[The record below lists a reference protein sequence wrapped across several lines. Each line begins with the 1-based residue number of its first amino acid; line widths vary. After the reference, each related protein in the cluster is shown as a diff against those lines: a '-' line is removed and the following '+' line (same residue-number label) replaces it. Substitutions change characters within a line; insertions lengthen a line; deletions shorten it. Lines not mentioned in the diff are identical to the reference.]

1 MLLSITHQ
9 SHFSVWDTSFLSEM
23 NHMRRCGTQSIHPTY
38 GCAETARKKAKEQK
52 TYHVRKEPSSHES
65 RLLRPRLHRGLER
78 LVTEGGEGESPGRQQ
93 SAHCPVTSS
102 TSPPPDTFTTH
113 SLMMNPLQFFNTYT
127 SLFPCTVFSIYRTH
141 HCMRCL
147 THGSKLPQAT
157 TDSSHPAAETPQHK
171 PSQSLKWT
179 VSSLLFGF
187 MLKISCLT
195 MQILK
200 VLEQCSDELKWTFLM
215 ETM

>member
-1 MLLSITHQ
+1 MDVLK
-9 SHFSVWDTSFLSEM
+9 
-23 NHMRRCGTQSIHPTY
+23 R
-38 GCAETARKKAKEQK
+38 
-52 TYHVRKEPSSHES
+52 HVRRRRS
-65 RLLRPRLHRGLER
+65 RKLTTSVKSRAVMSPVCYVRGSTADWSGWWR
-78 LVTEGGEGESPGRQQ
+78 RGGRGGEGESPGRQQ

-102 TSPPPDTFTTH
+102 TSPPPDIFTTH
-113 SLMMNPLQFFNTYT
+113 SLMMNPLQFFNTYP

-171 PSQSLKWT
+171 PNQSLKWT

-215 ETM
+215 EAM